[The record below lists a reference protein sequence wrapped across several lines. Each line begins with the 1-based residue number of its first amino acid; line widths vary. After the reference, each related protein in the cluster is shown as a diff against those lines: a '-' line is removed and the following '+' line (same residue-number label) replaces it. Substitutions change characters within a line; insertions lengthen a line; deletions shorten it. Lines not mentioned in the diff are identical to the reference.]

1 MIFSE
6 NRLPPRIKPGQAFS
20 GSCSVTFTL
29 LRRHKGY
36 RGAGRERRPRAS
48 IEARAPSEHVAAAGA
63 WRNPDAPVITDM
75 ANRSRDACAPE
86 FCRYDAQKPEL
97 DPVMR
102 RRWWIPAAISITFSQ
117 IKQDG
122 GTPKDAYSFRP
133 HPSGCGRDPSGGR
146 SPVGVPPRHLRQRT
160 NATAQLQKRSSWD
173 AAKKRALPAPSCP
186 SPAAWP
192 KTGHSA
198 GRTSSRSRP
207 GPIRKMSYLRNLVFC
222 L

>member
-1 MIFSE
+1 MRGPIRWAKTRGQ
-6 NRLPPRIKPGQAFS
+6 NLHRL
-20 GSCSVTFTL
+20 
-29 LRRHKGY
+29 
-36 RGAGRERRPRAS
+36 RGAAHSESRRGPLTLGRFATSSSPRAAGEVRTWQ
-48 IEARAPSEHVAAAGA
+48 IVLATHVRPSFAGTT
-63 WRNPDAPVITDM
+63 RK
-75 ANRSRDACAPE
+75 
-86 FCRYDAQKPEL
+86 KPEL

-133 HPSGCGRDPSGGR
+133 HPSGCGRDLSAGR

-173 AAKKRALPAPSCP
+173 AAKKRALPAPACP

-192 KTGHSA
+192 QTGHSA

-207 GPIRKMSYLRNLVFC
+207 GAKVTSPGSREPLSLRQPA
-222 L
+222 